1 MDGADPQREEVP
13 RSLFPPVPPG
23 AGELLRQSAEAWLD
37 TRRAQGYLLEADRDY
52 GDDLGVVVGCYKFHF
67 YKGLLREALPYA
79 QRAAMLMGRRL
90 GLPDSFSEVR
100 PDNADFSGYEAGPR
114 FYLFALKAAGY
125 LHARLGEI
133 PEALS
138 ILETIRRLD
147 SADRLEVSR
156 LIALIE
162 QGVGEEEE

>member
-1 MDGADPQREEVP
+1 MDKAASEREEIP
-13 RSLFPPVPPG
+13 ASLFSPSPPR
-23 AGELLRQSAEAWLD
+23 ARELLRQAASAWLD
-37 TRRAQGYLLEADRDY
+37 TRRAREYLLEADRLY
-52 GDDLGVVVGCYKFHF
+52 GDDIGVVVGCYKFHF

-79 QRAAMLMGRRL
+79 RRAAGIMAGRL
-90 GLPDSFSEVR
+90 GLPERLSEVS
-100 PDNADFSGYEAGPR
+100 PEDADFSGYESGPR

-138 ILETIRRLD
+138 VLETVRRLD

-156 LIALIE
+156 LIDLIVR
-162 QGVGEEEE
+162 GGGEEE